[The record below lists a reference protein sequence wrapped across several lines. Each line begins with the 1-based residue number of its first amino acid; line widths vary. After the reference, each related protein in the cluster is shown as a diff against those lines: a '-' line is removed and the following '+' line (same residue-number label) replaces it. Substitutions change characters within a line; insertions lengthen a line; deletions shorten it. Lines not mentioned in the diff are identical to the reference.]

1 MPGFI
6 PLKGNRENKRTV
18 LVEALIAKIIVL
30 LDTEEASDN
39 QKQIMQHLKDTKTD
53 KIDELLDELSRWVD
67 MTDVEFAILN
77 SKLAARHGRWV
88 PIGNCDVTNGKFSY
102 CINLLIQTIY
112 MDYLLSK

>member
-1 MPGFI
+1 MGFCSLPGFI

-18 LVEALIAKIIVL
+18 LVEALIAKITLL
-30 LDTEEASDN
+30 LDIEEASDN

-77 SKLAARHGRWV
+77 AKLAARDGRWV
-88 PIGNCDVTNGKFSY
+88 LIGNCNVTNGKCMY
-102 CINLLIQTIY
+102 CLTFLI
-112 MDYLLSK
+112 